1 MVKHNNEVPNNH
13 FRKEWQ
19 LRVRTWFDQ
28 PMRKRRRRAA
38 RVAKAARVAPRPTE
52 TLRPIVRCQ
61 TAKYNVRERLGN
73 GFSREELK
81 AAGIAVKFAPTIGI
95 KVDMRRRNKSVE
107 AMDQNVARLKAYMA
121 KLILFPKNP
130 AKQLKGEAS
139 KADLAAAAQLK
150 GVVLGMPPKAAVSCE
165 VRKITKEDKDS
176 QAYRSLRM
184 ERMLKRVDGIRKK
197 RAADEAAKA
206 AEKKK

>member
-1 MVKHNNEVPNNH
+1 MVKHNNEIPNNH

-19 LRVRTWFDQ
+19 LRVRTWFEQ
-28 PMRKRRRRAA
+28 PMRKKRRRAA
-38 RVAKAARVAPRPTE
+38 RISKAARVAPRPTE

-61 TAKYNVRERLGN
+61 TAKYNMRERLGN

-81 AAGIAVKFAPTIGI
+81 EAGIALKFAPTIGI

-107 AMDQNVARLKAYMA
+107 AMQQNVQRLKAYMS

-130 AKQLKGEAS
+130 AKTLPGEAS
-139 KADLAAAAQLK
+139 KADMAAATQLSGSIL
-150 GVVLGMPPKAAVSCE
+150 GVPQKSAVSVE
-165 VRKITKEDKDS
+165 VRKITKEDKAS
-176 QAYRSLRM
+176 CAYRTLRT
-184 ERMLKRVDGIRKK
+184 ERMLKRVDGKRKK

-206 AEKKK
+206 EDKKK

>member
-19 LRVRTWFDQ
+19 LRVKTWFEQ
-28 PMRKRRRRAA
+28 PMRKKRRRATRA
-38 RVAKAARVAPRPTE
+38 QKAARIAPRPLE

-61 TAKYNVRERLGN
+61 TAKYNMRTRLGN

-81 AAGIAVKFAPTIGI
+81 DAGIAIKYAPTIGI

-107 AMDQNVARLKAYMA
+107 AMQENVQRLKVYMS

-130 AKQLKGEAS
+130 CKPKKGD
-139 KADLAAAAQLK
+139 AD
-150 GVVLGMPPKAAVSCE
+150 KAAVTTAVQVKGAVMPVAKEHKMAVE
-165 VRKITKEDKDS
+165 VRKITEEDKKS
-176 QAYRSLRM
+176 NAYRTLRL
-184 ERMLKRVDGIRKK
+184 ERMLKRVDGARKK
-197 RAADEAAKA
+197 KAEDAAKA
-206 AEKKK
+206 AADKKK